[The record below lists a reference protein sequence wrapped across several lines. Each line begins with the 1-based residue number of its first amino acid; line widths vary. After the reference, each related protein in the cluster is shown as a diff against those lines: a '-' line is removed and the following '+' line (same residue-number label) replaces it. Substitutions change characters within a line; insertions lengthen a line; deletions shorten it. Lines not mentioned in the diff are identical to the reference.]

1 MKRSIGVVVSA
12 WTVALIVSFTL
23 VPGIPAA
30 SAQSASSDAAERLF
44 TRENDLTARL
54 RALSQT
60 IGKEMAQLTSNNASE
75 DSIADLEVLRGEFNE
90 QLQTLHRLDQAPE
103 SRSAANPEIGQLLA
117 QVDQAWPALNGKID
131 DAISWGHMTHY
142 EVLQFDAAARELD
155 HLLANLQ
162 LTYRRVAADFGVHS
176 VILNAI
182 AVAEEQRVLSQEISK
197 TFFMLAYGVN
207 VPQNRER
214 LTAAMDQFERDM
226 RGLVEG
232 NPEIGLIPAPTPG
245 IRSDLIAAQTTWGRL
260 RGSLDFGTIGNTV
273 DAAAVAEVSELSD
286 QLLEQLDS
294 AVIGLKDL

>member
-1 MKRSIGVVVSA
+1 MKRSIGAVVAA
-12 WTVALIVSFTL
+12 WAVTLIVGITL

-30 SAQSASSDAAERLF
+30 VAQGLTSDAAERLF

-75 DSIADLEVLRGEFNE
+75 DSIADLEVLRGEFTD
-90 QLQTLHRLDQAPE
+90 LLATLHRQDQAPE
-103 SRSAANPEIGQLLA
+103 SRSGSNPEIGQLLA
-117 QVDQAWPALNGKID
+117 EVDQAWPALNSKID
-131 DAISWGHMTHY
+131 DAIAWGHMTHY

-155 HLLANLQ
+155 HVLANLQ
-162 LTYRRVAADFGVHS
+162 LTYRRAAADFGVHS

-207 VPQNRER
+207 APQNRER
-214 LTAAMDQFERDM
+214 LAAAMDQFERDM

-245 IRSDLIAAQTTWGRL
+245 IRSNLIAAQTTWGRL
-260 RGSLDFGTIGNTV
+260 RGSIDFQSVGNAV
-273 DAAAVAEVSELSD
+273 DAEAVAEVSELSD
-286 QLLEQLDS
+286 QLLEQLDA
-294 AVIGLKDL
+294 AVSGLKDL